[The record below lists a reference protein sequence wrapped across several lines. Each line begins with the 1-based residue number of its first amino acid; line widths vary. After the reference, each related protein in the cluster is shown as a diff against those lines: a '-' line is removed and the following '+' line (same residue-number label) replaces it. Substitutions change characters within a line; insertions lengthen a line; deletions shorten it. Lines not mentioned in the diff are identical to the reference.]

1 MTLFLGVD
9 VGSTTVKVVILDE
22 TGALHAHRYLRS
34 AGRPRE
40 TLLRAI
46 AELSGEVDLAGLG
59 AVGFTG
65 SGGEAVAAIVGGRHV
80 NELVSQ
86 TRAVGEYYRTAR
98 TVIEIG
104 GQDSKML
111 SVAWDDA
118 AGQMTLLDFSMNT
131 LCAAG
136 TGSFLDQQAER
147 LGISIENE
155 FERIALASTAPAR
168 IAGRCT
174 VFAKSDMIH
183 LQQRGV
189 PLGDILAGLC
199 QALAR
204 NFRSVIGRGKAFT
217 PPILLQGG
225 VAFNRAVARAFRE
238 VLGVAEGELVVP
250 PHHWLMPAI
259 GTGLSARDDW
269 RSGCAV
275 PFVGFSALDEAVRTT
290 PPPRT
295 DLVPLKRGARR
306 PRSRAETLRVNGY
319 PVPVYLG
326 IDVGSISTNVVLLDD
341 DLRVVA
347 RKYLMTAGR
356 PLDAVRQALAEIGRD
371 CGPQVEVRAVGT
383 TGSGRY
389 LTSDFA
395 GGDTVRNE
403 ITAQAR
409 AAVAFDP
416 AVDTIIE
423 IGGQDSKFI
432 RLLNGAVID
441 FAMNNACAAGTGSFL
456 EEQADRLRIDIARE
470 FADRAFDSQCPVS
483 LGERCTVFMESDLV
497 HHQQRGA
504 KVNDLTAGLAFS
516 IAHNYLNRVVCG
528 RPLGQRVFFQ
538 GGVAWNQAVVAAFE
552 QVTGRPITV
561 PPHHDV
567 TGAIGAAI
575 LAREDARRH
584 PEQRTRFRGFD
595 LHARQYETS
604 SFECRACPNL
614 CEVSR
619 IVLEGEPPIFYGA
632 RCDRF
637 EEAGRGAKSNG
648 HLPDLFAERNALL
661 LGHQQDSQERERGAQ
676 ASHNGRSRNV
686 SLRSLRSLRF
696 STTKP
701 APRPVIAMPRS
712 LVVYDMYP
720 FWREFLTVLGA
731 DVVLSDE
738 TNPQTVKLA
747 QENAAIETCFPVKLA
762 LGHALTLRSLG
773 ADALLLPS
781 VVNREEPAEG
791 QRQAQYCPYVP
802 AAAQLVSARLAE
814 QATEMRSIT
823 LPVHLLWRRVA
834 RKDLTR
840 IARALGLPAGRVGR
854 AADAAWSAQRGFYA
868 RLRARGRDVLKSLN
882 GTPAVVVV
890 GRPYNTNDM
899 GACLGL
905 PEKLRKFGVHAL
917 PMDFLPLEAVRLPSR
932 YDNMFWRSGQDILRA
947 GTIVA
952 NDPRLHAVYLT
963 NFACG
968 PDSFI
973 MSFFRS
979 VMGGKPFLELEV
991 DEHTADAGV
1000 LTRVEAFLDSVNL
1013 RRTEVRS

>member
-1 MTLFLGVD
+1 MTLLLGID
-9 VGSTTVKVVILDE
+9 VGSTTVKVVALDE
-22 TGALHAHRYLRS
+22 TGALRAHRYVRS

-40 TLLRAI
+40 TLLMAV
-46 AELSGEVDLAGLG
+46 ADLATEV
-59 AVGFTG
+59 AVGDVGAIGLTG
-65 SGGEAVAAIVGGRHV
+65 SGGEAIAAIIGGRHV
-80 NELVSQ
+80 NELVAQ
-86 TRAVGEYYRTAR
+86 TRAVGEFHPAAR

-111 SVAWDDA
+111 SLAWDNHTR
-118 AGQMTLLDFSMNT
+118 QMTLLDFSMNT

-147 LGISIENE
+147 LGIAIEGE
-155 FERIALASTAPAR
+155 FETIALQATTPAR

-189 PLGDILAGLC
+189 PLPDILAGLC

-225 VAFNRAVARAFRE
+225 VAFNRAVARAFQQ
-238 VLGVAEGELVVP
+238 VLGVAEGELIVP

-259 GTGLSARDDW
+259 GTALIARDDLRGGCAIPIVGFDALSDAV
-269 RSGCAV
+269 RSGA
-275 PFVGFSALDEAVRTT
+275 GATA
-290 PPPRT
+290 T
-295 DLVPLKRGARR
+295 DLVPLRRAPARQ
-306 PRSRAETLRVNGY
+306 RVHSAPLATNGH

-326 IDVGSISTNVVLLDD
+326 IDVGSISTNVVLIDD
-341 DLRVVA
+341 ALRVVA

-356 PLDAVRQALAEIGRD
+356 PLEAVRDALAQIGSEV
-371 CGPQVEVRAVGT
+371 GSQVDVRAVGT

-409 AAVAFDP
+409 AAIAIDP
-416 AVDTIIE
+416 SVDTIIE

-432 RLLNGAVID
+432 RLMNGAVID

-456 EEQADRLRIDIARE
+456 EEQADRLRISIERD
-470 FADRAFDSQCPVS
+470 FAETAFSSGCPVS

-504 KVNDLTAGLAFS
+504 RVNDLTAGLAYS

-528 RPLGQRVFFQ
+528 RPLGARVFFQ

-552 QVTGRPITV
+552 QVTGKTITV

-575 LAREDARRH
+575 LAREARQRRVDR
-584 PEQRTRFRGFD
+584 RTRFRGFD
-595 LHARQYETS
+595 LRERRYETT
-604 SFECRACPNL
+604 SFECKACPNL

-632 RCDRF
+632 RCDKF
-637 EEAGRGAKSNG
+637 EEAGRVAKTNG
-648 HLPDLFAERNALL
+648 HLADLFAERSALL
-661 LGHQQDSQERERGAQ
+661 LGEQPAAESDESSTA
-676 ASHNGRSRNV
+676 RSRAAGWRLPAV
-686 SLRSLRSLRF
+686 SSRPGGWIPESARLPR
-696 STTKP
+696 
-701 APRPVIAMPRS
+701 RPVVAMPRS

-720 FWREFLTVLGA
+720 FWREFLGVLGA
-731 DVVLSDE
+731 DVVLSAE
-738 TNPQTVKLA
+738 TNPHTVKLA
-747 QENAAIETCFPVKLA
+747 QEHSAIETCFPVKLA
-762 LGHALTLRSLG
+762 LGHALTFR
-773 ADALLLPS
+773 DAKPDVLFLPS
-781 VVNREEPAEG
+781 VVNREGPAEG
-791 QRQAQYCPYVP
+791 QQQSHYCPYIP
-802 AAAQLVSARLAE
+802 ATSHIVATRLAE
-814 QATEMRSIT
+814 HAPEVKCVT
-823 LPVHLLWRRVA
+823 LPLHLLWQRAARSDLVA
-834 RKDLTR
+834 
-840 IARALGLPAGRVGR
+840 IARALGLPVRRVDE
-854 AADAAWSAQRGFYA
+854 AAEAALQTQKAFYRSVRQRGA
-868 RLRARGRDVLKSLN
+868 EVLGSLN

-905 PEKLRKFGVHAL
+905 PEKLRKLGVQAI
-917 PMDFLPLEAVRLPSR
+917 PMDMLPLESVTLPAK

-947 GTIVA
+947 ARIIAG
-952 NDPRLHAVYLT
+952 DSRLHAVYLT

-973 MSFFRS
+973 MSFFRAT
-979 VMGGKPFLELEV
+979 MGTKPFLELEV

-1013 RRTEVRS
+1013 RRVDA